1 MKFFK
6 WLKNKWVR
14 IAILTTTLI
23 GAILTITLG
32 SALYTSKNTKTSIDY
47 GGGASVTVQVIESN
61 GEAANKE
68 KTQQVFDNIVKRV
81 DPLGINGVAQAS
93 TIGKNGYITISKAA
107 IKTDE
112 EMQEFEDLIKT
123 KPTLSIYN
131 LQDKS
136 LFKNGLFVP
145 GGVSPTEISGGK
157 TIVHG
162 TDNDYK
168 VPFKENKAKAVQQNG
183 SWVVSIELKNDQAAR
198 EWGKATTWMS
208 KQKDK
213 RMVVW
218 MNHQGLLDKILNDM
232 PTSGI
237 IRQKFEQ
244 ANQNLFRTISIP
256 NSKGAMWNKL
266 FVNEGLQPANTYAV
280 SVASVNKPLFGNS
293 FVITGNFNADSA
305 RKLAASINYGS
316 ANYDLQPKSTHFLT
330 ADYGQSAFRKALI
343 AGIIVFALIAIF
355 MMVNYGLLGALSTI
369 SIALYMFLTL
379 TMFTVMRG
387 EYSPETIAA
396 LIIGIG
402 MSVDANIITFER
414 LKSEV
419 LDGATPNKAHS
430 IANKLSLSTIF
441 DANVTT
447 LIVGFVLFYFGTA
460 SVKGFSIMLILSIV
474 FTLFVMLLFTRLIS
488 TLLVKLKLFD
498 NRTYLLGVRKKRI
511 KAIANP
517 KTEKLRNFD
526 YMKHSKW
533 FVVGSSLVVG
543 ASVIIFAVIAGIA
556 GSMSRGI
563 NSSIEFSG
571 GTIMSISANRENT
584 KNGKYLSSSD
594 AKLMKEALVKE
605 NIISTDDAEVL
616 YKDQAKEQAIL
627 QIKSKNAIPNDQK
640 FRDAITNYFK
650 NKTNKLDPKNYSF
663 EGQSVTSDVANAL
676 VKDAMIAIAI
686 AMLAIVLYTLVRF
699 KWTYSISAILA
710 LVHDGLIVTA
720 VFVITRVEISPVF
733 IAGLL
738 SVLGYSINDT
748 IVTFDRVR
756 EKMKQ
761 NVGELTKQKLRS
773 IANEA
778 IKDTIKRS
786 LLTSFTT
793 IVAVIVLMS
802 FGNATK
808 MAFNVAMLAGL
819 VSGTYSSIFI
829 ATYAWVHLEAYS
841 QKRSKARQQKNF
853 WKLNGHEEQT
863 VDGINDFRS

>member
-1 MKFFK
+1 MKFLK

-14 IAILTTTLI
+14 IAILSTTLLV
-23 GAILTITLG
+23 ATLAITLG
-32 SALYTSKNTKTSIDY
+32 SAFYTSKNVKTSIDY

-61 GEAANKE
+61 GNPANEE
-68 KTQQVFDNIVKRV
+68 KTQRVFDNIVKRV

-93 TIGKNGYITISKAA
+93 SIGKNGYITIAKAA
-107 IKTDE
+107 IKTDAE
-112 EMQEFEDLIKT
+112 KQEFEELIKT

-136 LFKNGLFVP
+136 LFRNGLFVP
-145 GGVSPTEISGGK
+145 GGVNPLQPNGN
-157 TIVHG
+157 HG
-162 TDNDYK
+162 VKLHGNDNDYK
-168 VPFKENKAKAVQQNG
+168 VPFEEGGAKAVQQNG
-183 SWVVSIELKNDQAAR
+183 SWVVSIKLKNQQATT

-208 KQKDK
+208 QQKEK

-218 MNHQGLLDKILNDM
+218 INHQGLMKKILNM
-232 PTSGI
+232 KTGV
-237 IRQKFEQ
+237 IRQKFDQ
-244 ANQNLFRTISIP
+244 AQGNLFKTITIP
-256 NSKGAMWNKL
+256 NSGGAMWNKL
-266 FVNEGLQPANTYAV
+266 FINEGLQPASSYAV
-280 SVASVNKPLFGNS
+280 SVASVNKPLYGSS
-293 FVITGNFNADSA
+293 FVITGKFNADEA
-305 RKLAASINYGS
+305 KKLAASINYGS
-316 ANYDLQPKSTHFLT
+316 AEYDLVPKSSHFLT
-330 ADYGQSAFRKALI
+330 AEYGHSAFKKALI

-355 MMVNYGLLGALSTI
+355 MIVNYGLLGALSTI

-396 LIIGIG
+396 LVIGIG

-419 LDGATPNKAHS
+419 MSGSTPNKAHS

-460 SVKGFSIMLILSIV
+460 SVKGFSIMLILSII
-474 FTLFVMLLFTRLIS
+474 FTLVVMLLFTRLIS
-488 TLLVKLKLFD
+488 TLLVKLKVFD
-498 NRTYLLGVRKKRI
+498 KREYLLGVRKKQI
-511 KAIANP
+511 KSTPNP
-517 KTEKLRNFD
+517 KTEKLRNFNF
-526 YMKHSKW
+526 MKSSKW
-533 FVVGSSLVVG
+533 FVAGSSLIVG
-543 ASVIIFAVIAGIA
+543 ASVIIFAVVAGIA
-556 GSMSRGI
+556 GSISGGV

-571 GTIMSISANRENT
+571 GTIMSIS
-584 KNGKYLSSSD
+584 GKDDNHNLTTSD
-594 AKLMKEALVKE
+594 ANLMKKALVDEKL
-605 NIISTDDAEVL
+605 ISTNDAEVL
-616 YKDQAKEQAIL
+616 YKDAAKKQAIL
-627 QIKSKNAIPNDQK
+627 EIKSKKAIPDSDVFK
-640 FRDAITNYFK
+640 KAISKYLKNSNKKIDINNY
-650 NKTNKLDPKNYSF
+650 TF

-761 NVGELTKQKLRS
+761 NVGELTKDKLRK

-808 MAFNVAMLAGL
+808 MSFNVAMLAGL

-841 QKRSKARQQKNF
+841 QKRSQKRAQKKF
-853 WKLNGHEEQT
+853 WKLNGPEEQT
-863 VDGINDFRS
+863 VDGINDFKS

>member
-1 MKFFK
+1 MKFLK

-14 IAILTTTLI
+14 IAILSTTLL
-23 GAILTITLG
+23 AATLTITLG
-32 SALYTSKNTKTSIDY
+32 SAFYTSKNVKTSIDY
-47 GGGASVTVQVIESN
+47 GGGASVTVQVVESN
-61 GEAANKE
+61 GSPASEE
-68 KTQQVFDNIVKRV
+68 KTKRVFDNIVKRV

-93 TIGKNGYITISKAA
+93 SIGKNGYITIAKAA
-107 IKTDE
+107 IKTDAE
-112 EMQEFEDLIKT
+112 KQEFEDLIKT
-123 KPTLSIYN
+123 KPALSIYN
-131 LQDKS
+131 LDDKS
-136 LFKNGLFVP
+136 LFRNGLFVP
-145 GGVSPTEISGGK
+145 GGVSPLQPNGNGVK
-157 TIVHG
+157 LNG

-168 VPFKENKAKAVQQNG
+168 VPFEEGGAKAVQQNG
-183 SWVVSIELKNDQAAR
+183 SWVVSIKLKNQQATT

-208 KQKDK
+208 QQKDK

-218 MNHQGLLDKILNDM
+218 INHQGLMKKILNM
-232 PTSGI
+232 KTGV
-237 IRQKFEQ
+237 IRQKFNQ
-244 ANQNLFRTISIP
+244 AQGNLFKTVTIP
-256 NSKGAMWNKL
+256 NSGGAMWNKL
-266 FVNEGLQPANTYAV
+266 FVNEGLQPASSYAV
-280 SVASVNKPLFGNS
+280 SVASVNKPLYGS
-293 FVITGNFNADSA
+293 TFVITGKFNADEA
-305 RKLAASINYGS
+305 KKLAASINYGS
-316 ANYDLQPKSTHFLT
+316 AEYDLIPKSSHFLT
-330 ADYGQSAFRKALI
+330 AEYGHSAFKKALI

-396 LIIGIG
+396 LVIGIG

-414 LKSEV
+414 LKGEV
-419 LDGATPNKAHS
+419 MSGATPNKAHS

-460 SVKGFSIMLILSIV
+460 SVKGFSIMLILSII
-474 FTLFVMLLFTRLIS
+474 FTLVVMLLFTRLIS
-488 TLLVKLKLFD
+488 TLLVKLKVFD
-498 NRTYLLGVRKKRI
+498 KREYLLGVRSKQI
-511 KAIANP
+511 KATPNP
-517 KTEKLRNFD
+517 KTEKIRNFNF
-526 YMKHSKW
+526 MKSSKW
-533 FVVGSSLVVG
+533 FVAGSSLIVG
-543 ASVIIFAVIAGIA
+543 ASVIIFAIVAGIA
-556 GSMSRGI
+556 GSISGGV

-571 GTIMSISANRENT
+571 GTIMSISANKT
-584 KNGKYLSSSD
+584 SVKNGNYLTKED
-594 AKLMKEALVKE
+594 ANLMKKALVDEKL
-605 NIISTDDAEVL
+605 ISTDDAEVL
-616 YKDQAKEQAIL
+616 YKDAEQKQAIL
-627 QIKSKNAIPNDQK
+627 QIKTKKAIPKDEVFK
-640 FRDAITNYFK
+640 KAITKHFK
-650 NKTNKLDPKNYSF
+650 NSGKNIDVNNYSF

-761 NVGELTKQKLRS
+761 NVGDLTKEKLRK

-808 MAFNVAMLAGL
+808 MSFNVAMLAGL

-841 QKRSKARQQKNF
+841 QKRSQKRAQKKF
-853 WKLNGHEEQT
+853 WKLNGPEEQT
-863 VDGINDFRS
+863 VDGINDFKS